1 MNCRDEVTNRDLQD
15 SYLTLCLARES
26 RITKSLSLWDPTSSH
41 MIMTVSPLLADITGQ
56 WVILVHLSDGRVVAC
71 AHAMLSLTK
80 SPGD

>member
-41 MIMTVSPLLADITGQ
+41 MIMEVSPLLADITGQ
-56 WVILVHLSDGRVVAC
+56 
-71 AHAMLSLTK
+71 
-80 SPGD
+80 